1 MKFRRI
7 LQFFFIFFL
16 GGGGEAERRNLKH
29 FSLDVVFLEFLY
41 KNKLVK
47 LSIRVVKAFIQ

>member
-7 LQFFFIFFL
+7 LQFLFLFL

-29 FSLDVVFLEFLY
+29 FSLDVVFLGFLY